1 MFKYHSVRLWG
12 IVEIQYNVV
21 ELPEKASGPEISDI
35 QTHGGG
41 ISDKVKYFWEQNIE
55 GIRRHQ
61 ELGIASR

>member
-1 MFKYHSVRLWG
+1 MFKYRSVRLWQ
-12 IVEIQYNVV
+12 ILEIQYEDV
-21 ELPEKASGPEISDI
+21 ERPEKASGPERLDI